1 MAGGYPGIAARS
13 QLEVLMKKRSW
24 AGSSDV
30 VVLWAP
36 DGALSIPRP
45 ATHWWNEPVGPC
57 GPLGCLIS
65 RKLILSYG
73 QDLRPVAP
81 CGPPGARVEESE
93 EQHIA
98 VKCSYFPR
106 SPISPGLPSARDMG
120 SQRTEDKGK
129 SATAGQAPALRI
141 CFFWP
146 LKHEG
151 L

>member
-1 MAGGYPGIAARS
+1 M
-13 QLEVLMKKRSW
+13 EVLMNERPW

-45 ATHWWNEPVGPC
+45 AAYWWNEPTGPC
-57 GPLGCLIS
+57 GPLGRLIS
-65 RKLILSYG
+65 RKLMLSYG
-73 QDLRPVAP
+73 QHLRPVAL

-93 EQHIA
+93 EQHVA
-98 VKCSYFPR
+98 VKCSCFSR
-106 SPISPGLPSARDMG
+106 SPISPVLPSARDMG

-129 SATAGQAPALRI
+129 SPTAGQAPALRI

-146 LKHEG
+146 LKYEG
-151 L
+151 F